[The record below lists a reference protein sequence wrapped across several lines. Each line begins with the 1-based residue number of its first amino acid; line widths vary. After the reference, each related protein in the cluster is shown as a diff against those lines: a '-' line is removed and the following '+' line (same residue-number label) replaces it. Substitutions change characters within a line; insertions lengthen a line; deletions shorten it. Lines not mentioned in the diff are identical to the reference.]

1 MRNTTSSSS
10 TARNVPANASS
21 TAGSARGTR
30 QRKAAAVTNNPLREA
45 RDASVKVSNGLGVDN
60 SKPEASGISRARFDL
75 PARPARTEP
84 HPRSEPSTKKP
95 VTRQSKLGP
104 SEIRPNQSHLPARP
118 DLTESY
124 PWPESSTNNPIM
136 QQSGLEPFESS
147 PIQSHPTRP
156 NFTKPYQWPESSTS
170 NPVTQQSGLEPFES
184 SPIRSPLPA
193 RPNRTEPYPWEQ
205 SSTQNPV
212 TQQSRPDVT
221 ESYHWPESSTNN
233 PVTQQSRLE
242 PFESSP
248 TQLHLPARP
257 NRTEPYPWEESST
270 QNPVTQQSK
279 LEPFESSP
287 VQSDL
292 AGLDGTVPY
301 LRPSAP
307 LQTLALAPSNTR
319 RRGTFCEICSADMEP
334 GENREIHKRSQQH
347 IVACKAKGFYCSDCD
362 EAFDSQI
369 EQRLHI
375 IIEQHF
381 HVDNHNNANDPGTEP
396 SRLEPSRSSP
406 VQSDRPARPDRTE
419 PYPWQESSTQ
429 NLVTQQSKL
438 EPFESSSV
446 QSHLPVRPERT
457 EPYPWQE
464 SSTKDPVREPSV
476 LEPPESNPVQSDFL
490 AGSHLTEPHR
500 LEPSRPSAS
509 LDTPKSLPTKRCDI
523 CGVRILESVTAD
535 EQLQV
540 HVDTFKRNDLC
551 CSPCDRSFG
560 SDRVDFLAHILK
572 SHIPPRP
579 VKFNCFQCNRGFS
592 FKEYVNHGCLNPT
605 TELSASDYSIE
616 NIKPFECLASSNCGR
631 RFRTQGAMI
640 QHIETGSCLRG
651 LGTTRIEVRERWSHV
666 MKEDTEEDEEENRTS
681 SDQTACE
688 ANDEEPGE
696 TSDEEPSGASDE
708 GRGGTSDEGPGEAGG
723 GVQLS
728 SLAENK

>member
-1 MRNTTSSSS
+1 VRNTTSSSS
-10 TARNVPANASS
+10 TVRNVPANASS
-21 TAGSARGTR
+21 TARLVRGTR
-30 QRKAAAVTNNPLREA
+30 QRKAAAVTNDPLQEA
-45 RDASVKVSNGLGVDN
+45 RNASVNVSNGLGVDN
-60 SKPEASGISRARFDL
+60 SKPEASGTSRARFDL

-124 PWPESSTNNPIM
+124 PWPESST
-136 QQSGLEPFESS
+136 
-147 PIQSHPTRP
+147 
-156 NFTKPYQWPESSTS
+156 S
-170 NPVTQQSGLEPFES
+170 NPVTQQSRLEPFES
-184 SPIRSPLPA
+184 SPIRSP

-212 TQQSRPDVT
+212 TQQSRLEPFESSPIQSYLPARPDVT

-270 QNPVTQQSK
+270 QNLVTQPSK
-279 LEPFESSP
+279 LEPFESGL

-292 AGLDGTVPY
+292 AGLDGTVAY

-307 LQTLALAPSNTR
+307 LQTLALAPPNTR
-319 RRGTFCEICSADMEP
+319 RRGTFCEICSADIEP

-523 CGVRILESVTAD
+523 CGKGILESETAD

-551 CSPCDRSFG
+551 CSPCDMSFG
-560 SDRVDFLAHILK
+560 SDRIDFLAHILK
-572 SHIPPRP
+572 SHISPRP
-579 VKFNCFQCNRGFS
+579 VKFNCFHCNRGFS

-631 RFRTQGAMI
+631 RFRTQWAMI

-651 LGTTRIEVRERWSHV
+651 LGTTRIKVRERRSHV
-666 MKEDTEEDEEENRTS
+666 TKEDTEEDKEENRTS

-688 ANDEEPGE
+688 ASDEEPGE

>member
-1 MRNTTSSSS
+1 M
-10 TARNVPANASS
+10 
-21 TAGSARGTR
+21 
-30 QRKAAAVTNNPLREA
+30 TNNPLREA

-60 SKPEASGISRARFDL
+60 SKPEASKISRTRFDL
-75 PARPARTEP
+75 PARPDRTEP

-95 VTRQSKLGP
+95 VTQQSRLGP
-104 SEIRPNQSHLPARP
+104 SEFKPNQSHLPARP

-124 PWPESSTNNPIM
+124 SWPESSTNKPII
-136 QQSGLEPFESS
+136 QQSRLEPSESS
-147 PIQSHPTRP
+147 PIQSHLPTI
-156 NFTKPYQWPESSTS
+156 S
-170 NPVTQQSGLEPFES
+170 NL
-184 SPIRSPLPA
+184 
-193 RPNRTEPYPWEQ
+193 
-205 SSTQNPV
+205 
-212 TQQSRPDVT
+212 T

-233 PVTQQSRLE
+233 PVMQQSRLE

-248 TQLHLPARP
+248 IQSHLPARP
-257 NRTEPYPWEESST
+257 ERTEPYPWQESLTRNPVMQQSRLESSGY
-270 QNPVTQQSK
+270 
-279 LEPFESSP
+279 SP

-292 AGLDGTVPY
+292 SGFYGAVPY
-301 LRPSAP
+301 PRPGPSTP
-307 LQTLALAPSNTR
+307 SQKLVPALPNIRKIGA
-319 RRGTFCEICSADMEP
+319 FCAICLIDMAP
-334 GENREIHKRSQQH
+334 GENREIHKQSQQH
-347 IVACKAKGFYCSDCD
+347 IVACKAKSLYCSDCD
-362 EAFDSQI
+362 ETFDSAV
-369 EQRLHI
+369 EQRLHAMI
-375 IIEQHF
+375 DQRF
-381 HVDNHNNANDPGTEP
+381 RDNTHNDANGPGVEP

-429 NLVTQQSKL
+429 NLVMQQSKL

-446 QSHLPVRPERT
+446 QSHLPARPERT
-457 EPYPWQE
+457 EPYPWPE
-464 SSTKDPVREPSV
+464 SSTKNPVREPSV

-500 LEPSRPSAS
+500 LEHSRPSAS

-523 CGVRILESVTAD
+523 CGEGILESETAD

-540 HVDTFKRNDLC
+540 HVATFKRNDLC
-551 CSPCDRSFG
+551 CSPCDMSFG
-560 SDRVDFLAHILK
+560 SDWVDFLAHILK

-579 VKFNCFQCNRGFS
+579 VKFNCFQCNQGFS